1 MFRRLISRFQRSRPI
16 AEPPAMAPDREDR
29 SSLSDIV
36 RLLNEEPSPPA
47 TTGASDKTEPPKG

>member
-1 MFRRLISRFQRSRPI
+1 MFQRIINRFKRSRPVVQPT
-16 AEPPAMAPDREDR
+16 AAATDREDR

-47 TTGASDKTEPPKG
+47 TTAASEKSEPPKG